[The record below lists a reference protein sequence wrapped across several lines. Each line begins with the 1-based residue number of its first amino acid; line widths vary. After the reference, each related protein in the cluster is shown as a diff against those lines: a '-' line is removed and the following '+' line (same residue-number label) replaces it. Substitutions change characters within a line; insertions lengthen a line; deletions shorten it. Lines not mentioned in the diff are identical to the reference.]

1 MTQTAWD
8 QGFVFRLR
16 DHIAPRIAACPPVGR
31 SEFGW
36 ESRRS
41 DEKQTRV
48 AVSSSGQVWKVH
60 MRVVLTRPLRTVAV
74 QGSFAYD
81 WMEAV
86 PVVDMPVD
94 EKAEV

>member
-1 MTQTAWD
+1 
-8 QGFVFRLR
+8 
-16 DHIAPRIAACPPVGR
+16 
-31 SEFGW
+31 
-36 ESRRS
+36 
-41 DEKQTRV
+41 
-48 AVSSSGQVWKVH
+48 

-74 QGSFAYD
+74 QGSFTYD